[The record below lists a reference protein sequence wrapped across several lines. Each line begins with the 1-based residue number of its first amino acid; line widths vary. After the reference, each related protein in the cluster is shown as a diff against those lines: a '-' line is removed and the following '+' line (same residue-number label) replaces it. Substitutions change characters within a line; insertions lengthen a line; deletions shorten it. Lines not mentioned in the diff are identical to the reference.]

1 MDLEVPAQAQEL
13 LLGRV
18 EEMVVVASP
27 REHECGSLVQELQ
40 DTIDWCSTIPKPWLS
55 NIN

>member
-27 REHECGSLVQELQ
+27 REHEYGSLVQELQ
-40 DTIDWCSTIPKPWLS
+40 DAID
-55 NIN
+55 